1 MNNKESTVTVFK
13 RCAIAAIAASCVLAM
28 QVQAETTYAYAK
40 VIESRPIY
48 SIVEVSMPYQDCWN
62 EEVPV
67 RSRHQSESRTPA
79 IIGTIIGGAIGNAV
93 GHNKSN
99 KRVGTVVGAVLGH
112 SIGRDIVSGN
122 GRDSHYYEVVQRCE
136 TAYDYREEERLV
148 GYQVRY
154 RFHGEEYSVRMD
166 DDPGD
171 EIRVRVDVQPV
182 Y

>member
-1 MNNKESTVTVFK
+1 MNNKESTMTVFR
-13 RCAIAAIAASCVLAM
+13 RCATAVVAASCVLAM
-28 QVQAETTYAYAK
+28 QVQADTTYAYAK

-48 SIVEVSMPYQDCWN
+48 SIVEVSTPYQDCWS

-67 RSRHQSESRTPA
+67 RSRQSESRTPA
-79 IIGTIIGGAIGNAV
+79 ILGTIIGGAIGNAV

-122 GRDSHYYEVVQRCE
+122 GRDRQYYEVVQRCE